1 MKSCNNSIVI
11 QRAKPEEFHLINYLF
26 KGAKMQEDLKYLKVN
41 LPEDILKLKCNGDF
55 EGAQRLIDRRLAKDI
70 PIAMRKRLI
79 LETEIL
85 KTIKG
90 DYTYTFD
97 EAFEKMQHNI
107 KDFTK
112 EELIELQ
119 EDSQADWILIDG
131 QVHFNDSFYG
141 SLLKTRADIAARL
154 INKEVQKNE
163 RADFLIDNI
172 NDTLENGS
180 VSYYLHLK
188 ASLKLRD
195 EAVRKGEKIRVYL
208 PVPINCQ
215 QSNIKIIKTIPE
227 AKYIAGEDYPS
238 RTAYFEAVLDENQ
251 EFSVEYSYETHLKY
265 NNPDPSKVSLTQPT
279 FDTDELE
286 PQIMFTP
293 YIKELAK
300 EIVGDEKNPLIN
312 ARKIYNYVTQNVK
325 YSYMRA
331 YSTIVNIPE
340 YCALNLK
347 GDCGV
352 QALLFITLC
361 RCIGIPAK
369 WQSGLYVAP
378 NHVGPHDWAQFYVAP
393 YGWLFA
399 DPSFGGGEYR
409 GGNMDIW
416 NFYFGNLDPFR
427 MVANSELQYEFDPP
441 KKYYRHDPY
450 DNQVGECEYE
460 DMEIR
465 REGFR
470 ARYEL
475 IEMKKL

>member
-1 MKSCNNSIVI
+1 MLEN
-11 QRAKPEEFHLINYLF
+11 
-26 KGAKMQEDLKYLKVN
+26 LKYLKVN

-55 EGAQRLIDRRLAKDI
+55 QGAQKLIDRRLAKNI
-70 PIAMRKRLI
+70 PLAMRKRLE

-90 DYTYTFD
+90 EYPYTFD
-97 EAFEKMQHNI
+97 EALEKMQHNI

-131 QVHFNDSFYG
+131 KVHFNDSFFG
-141 SLLKTRADIAARL
+141 SLIKTRSDLEARL
-154 INKEVQKNE
+154 INKEAEDDE
-163 RADFLIDNI
+163 RAEFLDENI
-172 NDTLENGS
+172 KESKKNGGA
-180 VSYYLHLK
+180 SYFMHLK
-188 ASLKLRD
+188 ASLQLKD
-195 EAVRKGEKIRVYL
+195 EAVRKGKKVRVYL
-208 PVPINCQ
+208 PIPINCQ
-215 QSNIKIIKTIPE
+215 QSNIKIINTTPE
-227 AKYIAGEDYPS
+227 IKFIADENYPS
-238 RTAYFEAVLDENQ
+238 RTVYFETLLDENQ
-251 EFSVEYSYETHLKY
+251 EFSVEYSYESHLKY
-265 NNPDPSKVSLTQPT
+265 NNPDSLKVSDEQPT
-279 FDTDELE
+279 FDTGELE

-293 YIKELAK
+293 YIKELAQ

-312 ARKIYNYVTQNVK
+312 ARKIYDYITQNVK

-361 RCIGIPAK
+361 RCVGIPAK
-369 WQSGLYVAP
+369 WQSGLAVTPY
-378 NHVGPHDWAQFYVAP
+378 NVGPHDWAQFYVAP

-399 DPSFGGGEYR
+399 DPSFGGGAYR
-409 GGNMDIW
+409 SGNMDRW

-427 MVANSELQYEFDPP
+427 MVANSELQHEFDPP

-465 REGFR
+465 REEFK
-470 ARYEL
+470 AKYEL
-475 IEMKKL
+475 IEMKKI